1 MCQLCSQDHAN
12 DKSGKQRG
20 TLLPILKSPNIN
32 FEISK
37 QIPEHIILT
46 VFGKKGGNVLRER
59 DEDLHS
65 CALYV

>member
-37 QIPEHIILT
+37 QIPEHIILS
-46 VFGKKGGNVLRER
+46 VW
-59 DEDLHS
+59 
-65 CALYV
+65 